1 MCMDFAKD
9 AEEGKLGESGSKG
22 CNRKRQCLAFC
33 SMAKN
38 VNGRK
43 DAARIYVIVVILLV
57 LGAIWEMLGIYVAM
71 Q

>member
-1 MCMDFAKD
+1 MDFAKD
-9 AEEGKLGESGSKG
+9 AEAGKLGESGSKG

-43 DAARIYVIVVILLV
+43 DAARIYVIVVIL
-57 LGAIWEMLGIYVAM
+57 GAIWEMLGIYVAM

>member
-1 MCMDFAKD
+1 
-9 AEEGKLGESGSKG
+9 
-22 CNRKRQCLAFC
+22 
-33 SMAKN
+33 MAKN